1 MTNSIDELADADCI
15 FIIGSNTTVAHPLV
29 ATRIYRAKA
38 KGAKLIVADPREIQM
53 ARFADVYV
61 RQRLGSDVALLNGM
75 MHVIYKNGWH
85 NQAFIDERTENFDA
99 LVEVIEKFTPERAA
113 QITGVPADDIVRMA
127 EFYAGAES
135 GSIVYCMGITQ
146 HVTGV
151 DNVKTL
157 ANLAMLCG
165 HIGRP
170 ATGVNPLRGQNNVQG
185 ACDMGGLPN
194 VCPGY
199 QAVTVPQIQE
209 KFTKAWNAPLSPS
222 VGLTIMEM
230 MDGILKGSVKAMV
243 ILGENPL
250 VSDPDV
256 QHVRHALE
264 ALEFLCVIDIFP
276 TPTTELAHV
285 VLPASSFAE
294 KDGTFTNSER
304 RVQRVRKAVN
314 PPGEARVDWAI
325 IQDLSNRIG
334 YAMNYVDAEDV
345 FKEITQVTPSYAGMS
360 YPRLE
365 GEGLCWPCPT
375 PDHPGTPYLHKDRFA
390 RGKGLFHAI
399 DYRDPAEMPDESY
412 PFWFTTGRS
421 YVHYH
426 TGTMT
431 RVSPHL
437 HREMPEAVMEI
448 HPEDAGAL
456 GCQDGD
462 RVRVSS
468 RRGSIVTR
476 ISVTDRIGKGVV
488 FMPFHFAESAANALT
503 NTALDPVCKIPEYKV
518 CAVKIEQA
526 A

>member
-1 MTNSIDELADADCI
+1 
-15 FIIGSNTTVAHPLV
+15 
-29 ATRIYRAKA
+29 
-38 KGAKLIVADPREIQM
+38 
-53 ARFADVYV
+53 
-61 RQRLGSDVALLNGM
+61 
-75 MHVIYKNGWH
+75 
-85 NQAFIDERTENFDA
+85 
-99 LVEVIEKFTPERAA
+99 
-113 QITGVPADDIVRMA
+113 
-127 EFYAGAES
+127 
-135 GSIVYCMGITQ
+135 
-146 HVTGV
+146 
-151 DNVKTL
+151 
-157 ANLAMLCG
+157 
-165 HIGRP
+165 
-170 ATGVNPLRGQNNVQG
+170 
-185 ACDMGGLPN
+185 
-194 VCPGY
+194 
-199 QAVTVPQIQE
+199 
-209 KFTKAWNAPLSPS
+209 
-222 VGLTIMEM
+222 MEM

-250 VSDPDV
+250 VSDPDL
-256 QHVRHALE
+256 QHVKHALE
-264 ALEFLCVIDIFP
+264 AVEFLCVIDIFP

-285 VLPASSFAE
+285 VFPAASFAE

-325 IQDLSNRIG
+325 VQDLSNRIG
-334 YAMNYVDAEDV
+334 YAMNYGDAKDV

-365 GEGLCWPCPT
+365 EEGLCWPCPT

-421 YVHYH
+421 YAHYH

-448 HPEDAGAL
+448 HPEDAAAL
-456 GCQDGD
+456 RCQDGD

-476 ISVTDRIGKGVV
+476 ISLTERIGKGVV
-488 FMPFHFAESAANALT
+488 FMPFHFAESAANVLT
-503 NTALDPVCKIPEYKV
+503 IAALDPVCKIPEYKV